1 MYQEFNKIY
10 DNPEAY
16 NFDPEKKTKF
26 LIKDERL
33 KNEGGVYPTH
43 GYMFWNDVRPVS
55 LLHHYLVAP

>member
-10 DNPEAY
+10 DNPKAY

-33 KNEGGVYPTH
+33 KMKEV
-43 GYMFWNDVRPVS
+43 FI
-55 LLHHYLVAP
+55 LLMVICSGMTYIRYL